1 MHLRNAALKLDTI
14 GFAAS
19 SLSRPFKMISAPFL
33 ASDRAIPRPMP
44 DVDPVTTATRPARGA
59 NIFCEFEMQLSAGGL
74 GFEDINNRLTQ
85 NSKKMLQQEEIFATP
100 DDPAPVG
107 VVAIHGTNLPVSSNI
122 NSSDGSVI
130 ETDQIDPSDAFQVFA
145 GRAYHSQTVS
155 RGTNKSN
162 KSDPVSRYLKLKVV
176 YNISLY
182 TYSLAK
188 VIRFGLIL
196 SRSHMSLPFRF

>member
-1 MHLRNAALKLDTI
+1 MEMWKTKKKKMHLRNAALKLDTI

-59 NIFCEFEMQLSAGGL
+59 NIFCGWMKCSSSA
-74 GFEDINNRLTQ
+74 EWLTQ

-107 VVAIHGTNLPVSSNI
+107 VVAIHGSNLPVSSNI
-122 NSSDGSVI
+122 NSSDSSVI

-155 RGTNKSN
+155 RVTNKSN
-162 KSDPVSRYLKLKVV
+162 KSDPVSRYLKLKVAYIYRYIHIRLPKWSV
-176 YNISLY
+176 VVVVSL
-182 TYSLAK
+182 
-188 VIRFGLIL
+188 
-196 SRSHMSLPFRF
+196 